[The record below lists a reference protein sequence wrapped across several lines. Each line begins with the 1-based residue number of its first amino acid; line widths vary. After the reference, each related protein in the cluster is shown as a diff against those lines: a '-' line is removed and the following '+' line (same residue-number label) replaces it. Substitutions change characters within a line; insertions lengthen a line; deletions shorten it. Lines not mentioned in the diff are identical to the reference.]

1 MLSLTEAQASL
12 QRAMDDP
19 ALSASARAELSAVA
33 GSLQGLE
40 ARTGEDERGTAQAE
54 LVALRQE
61 TEKAVEK
68 IMDAAEAML
77 AQARDGGDLT
87 AVVRLQ
93 ALAVL
98 EACSFQD
105 ITGQRVSKIARI
117 IDELDARESGAPARE
132 ETDEER
138 RRRELVLNGPA
149 IGGPALDQDAV
160 DAMFD

>member
-1 MLSLTEAQASL
+1 MVTLIEAQASL
-12 QRAMDDP
+12 QRAIADP
-19 ALSASARAELSAVA
+19 TLGDSARAELSAVA
-33 GSLQGLE
+33 ECLQGLDGR
-40 ARTGEDERGTAQAE
+40 AGEEERGTAQAE

-61 TEKAVEK
+61 TEKAVEM

-87 AVVRLQ
+87 AVVRRE
-93 ALAVL
+93 AVAVL

-117 IDELDARESGAPARE
+117 IDELDARESGAGAIE
-132 ETDEER
+132 EPDEAR
-138 RRRELVLNGPA
+138 RRRALALNGPA
-149 IGGPALDQDAV
+149 IGGPELNQDAV